1 MAVGGGAER
10 FDSLV
15 GTHRILLDRLGAI
28 QQEVEQAVKVGFGL
42 EGELDLEGHLRSCF
56 TLAATFASSFD
67 RTTSDETE
75 TPVRS

>member
-1 MAVGGGAER
+1 MAVGRSTEC

-15 GTHRILLDRLGAI
+15 GTRRVLDRLGAI
-28 QQEVEQAVKVGFGL
+28 QQEVEQAVEVGFGL
-42 EGELDLEGHLRSCF
+42 GRELDLEGHLRSCF